1 MKRIDFFRLE
11 RPVQERFVDAT
22 RGQGVPTPLLI
33 GSDPVPVAAIGW
45 AALSALLVVLWIW
58 VMRLGYG
65 KLESSMALQP
75 AALLLLHVALPA
87 LAVLSAFRARSS
99 LRARLRLPFPPKVYL
114 FPIGVVDA
122 RTASVAVHGWDDFD
136 SLSLRSRSVKLSFRN
151 GTFSFPIAEAQHGSE
166 LERRIEEYR
175 QKLPGGQLSDQ
186 ELVLLDPLRDNGF
199 RNPFSPAESM
209 RPPKPKRL
217 PLWPI
222 AAALGAIAL
231 GVGVWAIRNSLGE
244 QAIYAEARQR
254 DTAEG
259 YRAYL
264 ERGGKQ
270 SDVRELLLPRAELR
284 AVVATGKVEAIE
296 AYMASHPNSKIA
308 SEVQAALRAA
318 LLKALEQAKQKNTIT
333 ALREYE
339 KHYQKHLALV
349 PELPQAR
356 FQYLSSVLDR
366 FHSDFKPTRELWQL
380 ARRLI
385 VYADKHGPEVLV
397 RFAQRDS
404 RTVEKYERQLMM
416 NAYYAGE
423 RSLPRHH
430 LDGPPVR
437 AAEERAGKELC
448 AELGKL
454 FPEDLVRFT
463 LGPALPGPTTPEFDK
478 PTLLVSYRLEISGVF
493 VSKKPRAVYA
503 GVGLM
508 SDSSFSV
515 PDKEPPYTFKHQAW
529 HVPDT
534 RRIEAE
540 DLKPDKVYGELLDK
554 AFARLIAKFM
564 APWIGK
570 SS

>member
-22 RGQGVPTPLLI
+22 RGQGIPTPLLV
-33 GSDPVPVAAIGW
+33 GNEPLPLVAIGW
-45 AALSALLVVLWIW
+45 AALSALLLMLWIW

-65 KLESSMALQP
+65 KLESSVALQP
-75 AALLLLHVALPA
+75 PALLVLHVLLPA
-87 LAVLSAFRARSS
+87 LAVLAGFRCRSS

-122 RTASVAVHGWDDFD
+122 RTGSIAVYGWDDLE
-136 SLSLRSRSVKLSFRN
+136 SVSVGGSRAKLSFR
-151 GTFSFPIAEAQHGSE
+151 GGSFGFPLAEPQQGAE
-166 LERRIEEYR
+166 LERRIQEYK
-175 QKLPGGQLSDQ
+175 QQIGGGQLSDHD
-186 ELVLLDPLRDNGF
+186 LVLLDPLRDNGF

-222 AAALGAIAL
+222 AAALAAIGL
-231 GVGVWAIRNSLGE
+231 GVGVWALRNSLGE

-254 DTAEG
+254 DSVDG

-270 SDVRELLLPRAELR
+270 SDVSELLLPRAELR
-284 AVVATGKVEAIE
+284 AVVAAGNVDEIE
-296 AYMASHPNSKIA
+296 KYTASHPGSKIA

-318 LLKALEQAKQKNTIT
+318 LLKALEQAKKQNTIT

-339 KHYQKHLALV
+339 QRYQKHLALV

-356 FQYLSSVLDR
+356 FAYLSSVLDR
-366 FHSDFKPTRELWQL
+366 FHSEFKPTRELWQL

-385 VYADKHGPEVLV
+385 AYADKHGPEVEV
-397 RFAQRDS
+397 RFAQRES
-404 RTVEKYERQLMM
+404 RTVEKNERQLMM
-416 NAYYAGE
+416 NAYYGGE
-423 RSLPRHH
+423 RSLPRHY
-430 LDGPPVR
+430 LEGKLVR
-437 AAEERAGKELC
+437 TAEEHAGKELC
-448 AELGKL
+448 AALGKL
-454 FPEDLVRFT
+454 FPEDLVRFS
-463 LGPALPGPTTPEFDK
+463 LGPAVQAATTPSFDK

-493 VSKKPRAVYA
+493 VSKKPRGAYA

-508 SDSSFSV
+508 GESSFSV
-515 PDKEPPYTFKHQAW
+515 PDKEASYSFKDQAW

-540 DLKPDKVYGELLDK
+540 DLKPETVYSELIDK
-554 AFARLIAKFM
+554 AFARFIKKYM

-570 SS
+570 TS